1 MLATRQKFTYSQVLA
16 NAEKSKPLQPKTFFD
31 KWIPLIYGVLPGE
44 KKFRLACL
52 DLVLEKGIIGLK
64 WKGTN
69 ISTAYHTWTWED
81 GQKAKYPS
89 DLESLLGAFDFILN
103 IYQVTQNLPRYS
115 IDDLETPRK

>member
-16 NAEKSKPLQPKTFFD
+16 NAEKSKPLHPKKFFD
-31 KWIPLIYGVLPGE
+31 KWIPKIYGVQSGE

-52 DLVLEKGIIGLK
+52 DLVLEKGIIGIK
-64 WKGTN
+64 WQGTA
-69 ISTAYHTWTWED
+69 ISTAYHTWAWED
-81 GQKAKYPS
+81 NQNPKYPS

-115 IDDLETPRK
+115 IDDIETPRK